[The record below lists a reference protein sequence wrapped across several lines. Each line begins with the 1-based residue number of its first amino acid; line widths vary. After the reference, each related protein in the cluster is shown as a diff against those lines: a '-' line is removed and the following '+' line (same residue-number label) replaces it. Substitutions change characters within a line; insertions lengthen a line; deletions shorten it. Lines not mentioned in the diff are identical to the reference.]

1 LRNKLQEKDFKN
13 SAVSP
18 NAAQVGKD
26 ICAWKYDKEK
36 DWKPITDLFE
46 PVSHPPKDYHR
57 MPLEAQ
63 IEFIS
68 KDKQLKALET
78 LID

>member
-1 LRNKLQEKDFKN
+1 VRNKLQEKDFKN

-36 DWKPITDLFE
+36 DW
-46 PVSHPPKDYHR
+46 
-57 MPLEAQ
+57 
-63 IEFIS
+63 
-68 KDKQLKALET
+68 
-78 LID
+78 